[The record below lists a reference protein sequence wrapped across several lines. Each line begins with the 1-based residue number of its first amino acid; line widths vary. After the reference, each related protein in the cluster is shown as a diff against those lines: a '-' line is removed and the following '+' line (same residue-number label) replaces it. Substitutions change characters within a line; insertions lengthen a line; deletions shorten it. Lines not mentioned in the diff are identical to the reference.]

1 MSELKIKIRN
11 NLVEKFYKIS
21 ENSKKTFSYHIN
33 EALKNYIE
41 DQSEL
46 EVALKRFSD
55 KSDKVISSKDLR
67 KRLNL

>member
-33 EALKNYIE
+33 EALKI
-41 DQSEL
+41 
-46 EVALKRFSD
+46 
-55 KSDKVISSKDLR
+55 I
-67 KRLNL
+67 